1 MLTLNREFVKAFA
14 DCINVNR
21 CDAVDKEKSLPMK
34 NIMFPCRRYHFHG
47 DRVISSNVND
57 CHVVDKEE
65 AFVKVLFQGRV
76 EKTGNLWYN
85 FFRTDYYLI
94 LLQILSSSLKVLW
107 LCTYIGGYYAILY
120 SFRLTFEGRSGSI

>member
-1 MLTLNREFVKAFA
+1 MLPLNQKLVKTFE
-14 DCINVNR
+14 DYINING
-21 CDAVDKEKSLPMK
+21 CDAVDKEKAPPMK

-47 DRVISSNVND
+47 DRVISSNVNG

-85 FFRTDYYLI
+85 FFRTNYYLI
-94 LLQILSSSLKVLW
+94 LLQILSSS
-107 LCTYIGGYYAILY
+107 
-120 SFRLTFEGRSGSI
+120 